1 MSDIAMTEEEKLEF
15 YKNEYIGA
23 PLSKMLSF
31 RCTAILHAWLMS
43 KGMEEKRE
51 YSAVIRR
58 LVIKAA
64 QEEGF
69 DRNGI

>member
-1 MSDIAMTEEEKLEF
+1 MYDISMTEEEKFEF

-31 RCTAILHAWLMS
+31 RCTEILHAWLIS
-43 KGMEEKRE
+43 KGLEEGRE

-64 QEEGF
+64 SEEGF
-69 DRNGI
+69 NKNVF